1 MLNEQ
6 TIVVIGASGALGAE
20 FVNQFA
26 KDENVKHVFAFARSK
41 TTFDHDKV
49 STYFI
54 DLEDETSIKEAAT
67 NCPNNI
73 DRVIVATG
81 LLHDQSLMPE
91 KSLRDLSQEKFQTLF
106 TINTIGPAL
115 LAKYF
120 LPKLNKEKKSIFA
133 AISARVGSIS
143 DNKLGGWYAYRASK
157 AALNMVLKN
166 ASIEIARSNKNAI
179 ILGLHPGTVDSN
191 LSKPFQG
198 AVQEN
203 KLFTPQ
209 YSVTKMCEVL
219 HNAKLDDSGSVI
231 DFNNIKIDF

>member
-6 TIVVIGASGALGAE
+6 IIVVIGASGALGAE

-26 KDENVKHVFAFARSK
+26 NDENVKHVVAFARSK
-41 TTFDHDKV
+41 SNFDHDKV
-49 STYFI
+49 SSHVI
-54 DLEDETSIKEAAT
+54 DLEDETSIKEAAVK
-67 NCPNNI
+67 CPSNI

-91 KSLRDLSQEKFQTLF
+91 KSLRDLSQEKFQRLF
-106 TINTIGPAL
+106 AINTIGPAL

-120 LPKLNKEKKSIFA
+120 LPKLNKDKKSIFA

-143 DNKLGGWYAYRASK
+143 DNKLGGWYAYRSSK

-179 ILGLHPGTVDSN
+179 ILGLHPGTVNSK

-198 AVQEN
+198 AVQEG

-209 YSVTKMCEVL
+209 HSVAKMREVL
-219 HNAKLDDSGSVI
+219 ENSQSKDSGLVI
-231 DFNNIKIDF
+231 DFNNIKVEF